1 MFNRKTS
8 RRIGKAMIIG
18 SLVFSGMASSADYS
32 IKISHSA
39 PAVDDRLE
47 ASLQIFKQNVEERT
61 DGAVS
66 ISTFPASQLGGERE
80 QLEGVQFGSI
90 EMAVLAGPISS
101 VYPEVMVFD
110 LPYLFKN
117 RAVAHQVLDGDFGQ
131 KILDGLLS
139 KTGIRGLAWG
149 ENGFRHFTNSIRP
162 IDAPEDLRDMK
173 IRTMENPAHIAM
185 VESFGATAT
194 PMAFGEVYSSLQQGV
209 IDGQENPISLIESMR
224 FYEVQEHLT
233 LDGHVYN
240 PYMFIA
246 NNRFFERLPD
256 EYQTIIQEEARN
268 WSRVQRELN
277 AEQVSEGLQKLRDEG
292 MQVVTLSDQEKQQ
305 FREQTQPVYDTYR
318 KQLGDEIIDELMQA
332 VAEAEKAVSKSHPQ
346 PGNAIGRRP

>member
-1 MFNRKTS
+1 MFKQLKPRK
-8 RRIGKAMIIG
+8 ICQAMVVC
-18 SLVFSGMASSADYS
+18 SLVFSGAASSADYR
-32 IKISHSA
+32 IKVSHSS
-39 PAVDDRLE
+39 PAVNDRLE
-47 ASLQIFKQNVEERT
+47 ASLQVFKQNVEART

-90 EMAVLAGPISS
+90 EMAVLAGPVSS
-101 VYPEVMVFD
+101 VYPEVLVFD

-117 RAVAHQVLDGDFGQ
+117 REVAYQVLDGDFGQ
-131 KILDGLLS
+131 KILDGMLP

-149 ENGFRHFTNSIRP
+149 ENGFRHFTNRARP
-162 IDAPEDLRDMK
+162 ISSPSDLNGMK
-173 IRTMENPAHIAM
+173 IRTMENPAHMKM
-185 VESFGATAT
+185 VESFNATAT

-224 FYEVQEHLT
+224 FYEVQKHLT

-240 PYMFIA
+240 PFMFMV

-256 EYQTIIQEEARN
+256 EYQTVIQEEARN
-268 WSRVQRELN
+268 WSNIQRELN
-277 AEQVSEGLQKLRDEG
+277 AEQENKGLQKLKEEG
-292 MQVVTLSDQEKQQ
+292 MQVVELSDEDKQL
-305 FREQTQPVYDTYR
+305 FREQTKPVYDTYR

-332 VAEAEKAVSKSHPQ
+332 VAMAEGLQ
-346 PGNAIGRRP
+346 